1 MARKTKMAAQETR
14 TRLLDA
20 AVDVFHAEG
29 VSRATLAG
37 IASAAGVT
45 RGAVYWHFRNKTD
58 LFHAMFDRVRLPL
71 EEMAEVG
78 TLQGNLDPLGEL
90 RRTLI
95 YLFEQTGRDP
105 AFRKVFDILFNKWE
119 RVAEFAQLMERDLE
133 IRRQAL
139 LRLERVFRN
148 AAQHGQLPA
157 TVDVSFAAVLTQN
170 FVSGTLRNWLTDTD
184 SNDLAADAPRLADA
198 ILELLQSTAVSRR
211 DV

>member
-1 MARKTKMAAQETR
+1 MARRTKEAAQETR

-37 IASAAGVT
+37 IANAAGLT

-71 EEMAEVG
+71 EEMTEVG
-78 TLQGNLDPLGEL
+78 TLRGNLDPLGDL

-95 YLFEQTGRDP
+95 YLFEQTARDP

-119 RVAEFAQLMERDLE
+119 RVAEFQQLMERDLE

-148 AAQHGQLPA
+148 AAQHGQVPA
-157 TVDVSFAAVLTQN
+157 ELDVSFAAVLTQN
-170 FVSGTLRNWLTDTD
+170 FVTGTLRNWLINPGA
-184 SNDLAADAPRLADA
+184 NDLAADAPRLADA
-198 ILELLQSTAVSRR
+198 MLELLHGSTVLCRKG
-211 DV
+211 